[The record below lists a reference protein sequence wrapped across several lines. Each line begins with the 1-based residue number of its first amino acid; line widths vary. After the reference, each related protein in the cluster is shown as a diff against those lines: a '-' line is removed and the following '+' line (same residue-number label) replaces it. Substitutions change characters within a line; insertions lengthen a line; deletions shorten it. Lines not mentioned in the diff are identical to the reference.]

1 MATQTKYPD
10 YVTDG
15 FHIYLWNDEFEP
27 LLTQGKLKE
36 SEPPAPPKITAMS
49 PRERTK
55 LEERRKKALEEAEA
69 AVALFKAPI
78 AGTKSLEDVFG
89 SEPKD

>member
-1 MATQTKYPD
+1 MATQAKYPD

-15 FHIYLWNDEFEP
+15 HHIYLWNDEFEP
-27 LLTQGKLKE
+27 LFSQGKLRE
-36 SEPPAPPKITAMS
+36 SEPPEPPKVQTLT

-55 LEERRKKALEEAEA
+55 LEETRRKALSEAEA
-69 AVALFKAPI
+69 AVKLFSAPI

-89 SEPKD
+89 AEPK